1 MTFVNK
7 KAQQINSNIVQY
19 SQIDIESAERF
30 TKRCVEYV
38 SIATVA
44 VNRVEEEED
53 KARRLKRRE
62 ERRIAL
68 ERIS

>member
-1 MTFVNK
+1 MNFVNK
-7 KAQQINSNIVQY
+7 KAQQINNNIVEH
-19 SQIDIESAERF
+19 SRIDMQNAEKF
-30 TKRCVEYV
+30 TKKCAEYL

-44 VNRVEEEED
+44 VNRVEEEQM
-53 KARRLKRRE
+53 KARQAMIRA

>member
-1 MTFVNK
+1 VNR
-7 KAQQINSNIVQY
+7 KAQQINGCIIQH
-19 SQIDIESAERF
+19 SQIDIENAEKF
-30 TKRCVEYV
+30 SKKCAEYL

-44 VNRVEEEED
+44 INRVEEEE
-53 KARRLKRRE
+53 KKVRRLKLRE